1 MIYTLNLSD
10 NLASRLTDYIL
21 AHISD
26 PMQIAQTRVILP
38 TKRACRNVKEAFV
51 RKSEHTPLLL
61 PQLTAL
67 YEMEDLSVAL
77 PEAISSA
84 ERLFLLA
91 RLCSAKPNIDTFDKA
106 IKIAVGL
113 AQILDEFYLYEASL
127 DKLEEIVPNRELAI
141 HWNESLTFLEI
152 IRKEWPKILKERGKI
167 DVADRRIRLINQL
180 TQKVSAN
187 TFQSPIILAGFD
199 GALPAVNRL
208 IKALS
213 SKNNALIFLD
223 GLNNKLTDEDWE
235 NIHANH
241 YQQAFKNLLRALD
254 ISATKIPLLSTETT
268 PQEALIHEALK
279 PAEQTEEWRHT
290 NLTQDVLTNV
300 HRIDCENPDEEA
312 LAIAT
317 VMREVLETPEK
328 TAALVTT
335 DRNLARRVILNM
347 KRWQIELDDSAGTP
361 LHHTEIG
368 IYLSLLADYAFHP
381 DDGKRMLALLKHP
394 LTADGL
400 FPAQLRQQIRHAE
413 KEARQSGKHLDYRLQ
428 TDITA
433 FCKLFADNQ
442 PVLFNEILTSH
453 LALAEALATSSDRSG
468 ITRLWE
474 SDPGS
479 EAYRFFAELKEYAP
493 IMGNILPENYPETL
507 NLLMSMVSIR
517 PRYGMHPRL
526 DILGPIEARFSHPD
540 VCIIAG
546 LNEGSFPTQP
556 DTGSWL
562 SRQMRI
568 SAGLPSLE
576 TEIGTQSMDF
586 AHCFCAKEVYL
597 TRSLKSDGSQTI
609 PSRFISRL
617 EAVLSGA
624 EIVWKAEKP
633 LIARALDYPSVFEK
647 IERPAP
653 VPPKELRPKKLSVTN
668 IERLMRNP
676 YGVYARY
683 ILKLYPLPELEKFN
697 EGNMYGTA
705 IHSALEEMVKNNNFN
720 FDSNKLVNTM
730 QEKLKELNMS
740 DSALAL
746 YRPKLEKAAEFIMRE
761 QRERA
766 PLIHKSYVEIKG
778 EIQFPLCDGTLFTL
792 TAEAD
797 RIDVFNENSIDIID
811 YKTGKSPKFT
821 DIELGYSPQL
831 PLEGVI
837 AYEGGFKGVPTKTD
851 ELTLHF
857 WRITGKDEGG
867 TISSTLSSRSKY
879 TYETL
884 LASSYDGLKRV
895 LNAYQN
901 SEMPYEAYPV
911 PKMVEQKYD
920 DYAQLARVKEWLAE
934 EDEEEATEA

>member
-317 VMREVLETPEK
+317 VMREVL
-328 TAALVTT
+328 
-335 DRNLARRVILNM
+335 
-347 KRWQIELDDSAGTP
+347 
-361 LHHTEIG
+361 
-368 IYLSLLADYAFHP
+368 
-381 DDGKRMLALLKHP
+381 
-394 LTADGL
+394 
-400 FPAQLRQQIRHAE
+400 
-413 KEARQSGKHLDYRLQ
+413 
-428 TDITA
+428 
-433 FCKLFADNQ
+433 
-442 PVLFNEILTSH
+442 
-453 LALAEALATSSDRSG
+453 
-468 ITRLWE
+468 
-474 SDPGS
+474 
-479 EAYRFFAELKEYAP
+479 
-493 IMGNILPENYPETL
+493 
-507 NLLMSMVSIR
+507 
-517 PRYGMHPRL
+517 
-526 DILGPIEARFSHPD
+526 
-540 VCIIAG
+540 
-546 LNEGSFPTQP
+546 
-556 DTGSWL
+556 
-562 SRQMRI
+562 
-568 SAGLPSLE
+568 
-576 TEIGTQSMDF
+576 
-586 AHCFCAKEVYL
+586 
-597 TRSLKSDGSQTI
+597 
-609 PSRFISRL
+609 
-617 EAVLSGA
+617 
-624 EIVWKAEKP
+624 
-633 LIARALDYPSVFEK
+633 
-647 IERPAP
+647 
-653 VPPKELRPKKLSVTN
+653 
-668 IERLMRNP
+668 
-676 YGVYARY
+676 
-683 ILKLYPLPELEKFN
+683 
-697 EGNMYGTA
+697 
-705 IHSALEEMVKNNNFN
+705 
-720 FDSNKLVNTM
+720 
-730 QEKLKELNMS
+730 
-740 DSALAL
+740 
-746 YRPKLEKAAEFIMRE
+746 
-761 QRERA
+761 
-766 PLIHKSYVEIKG
+766 
-778 EIQFPLCDGTLFTL
+778 
-792 TAEAD
+792 
-797 RIDVFNENSIDIID
+797 
-811 YKTGKSPKFT
+811 
-821 DIELGYSPQL
+821 
-831 PLEGVI
+831 
-837 AYEGGFKGVPTKTD
+837 
-851 ELTLHF
+851 
-857 WRITGKDEGG
+857 
-867 TISSTLSSRSKY
+867 
-879 TYETL
+879 
-884 LASSYDGLKRV
+884 
-895 LNAYQN
+895 
-901 SEMPYEAYPV
+901 
-911 PKMVEQKYD
+911 
-920 DYAQLARVKEWLAE
+920 
-934 EDEEEATEA
+934 